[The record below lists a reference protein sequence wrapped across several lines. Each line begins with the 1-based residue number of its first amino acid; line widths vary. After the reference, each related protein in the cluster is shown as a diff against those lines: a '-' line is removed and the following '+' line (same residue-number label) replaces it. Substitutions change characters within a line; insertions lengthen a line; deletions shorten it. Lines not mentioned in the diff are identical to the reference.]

1 VAFGHPGE
9 FAVSIVDVPAVQYH
23 RDDFNTPEPSLSAS
37 IAKTLISESPA
48 HAKAK
53 HPRLT
58 DYPIVREADDALDL
72 GTVVHAILL
81 DESVPNVDVYDYDAW
96 RSNDAKAAKAGSL
109 SAGRIP
115 MKRHDWERALTVA
128 ENVKEELR
136 NIAITPRPLTNG
148 KPEQTLTWMEGDVYC
163 RARLDWLSS
172 DHTII
177 DDLKTSSRSANPHGF
192 DRTLFSMGYDISA
205 AFYLRGVR
213 AVTGV
218 DAVFRWVVVET
229 TPPYALSVLT
239 LAPDA
244 LALADAKVDHAIK
257 VWGECLAANRW
268 PGYSDRLCHIEA
280 PPWEEARWL
289 ERAA

>member
-1 VAFGHPGE
+1 
-9 FAVSIVDVPAVQYH
+9 VSIADVPAVQYH
-23 RDDFNTPEPSLSAS
+23 QDELGTEQPSLSAS
-37 IAKTLISESPA
+37 IAKVLLQESPA
-48 HAKAK
+48 HAKAR

-58 DYPIVREADDALDL
+58 DYPIFRDEADHLDL
-72 GTVVHAILL
+72 GEVVHSLLL
-81 DESVPNVDVYDYDAW
+81 DGGASVDVVPFDNW
-96 RSNDAKAAKAGSL
+96 RTNASKEARDVSRL
-109 SAGRIP
+109 AGRVP
-115 MKRHDWERALTVA
+115 LLQHKWEQALTIS

-163 RARLDWLSS
+163 RARLDWLSN
-172 DHTII
+172 DHSII

-205 AFYLRGVR
+205 AFYIRGVR
-213 AVTGV
+213 AVTGIE
-218 DAVFRWVVVET
+218 ATFRWVVVET

-257 VWGECLAANRW
+257 IWGECIATNRW

-289 ERAA
+289 ERVAA